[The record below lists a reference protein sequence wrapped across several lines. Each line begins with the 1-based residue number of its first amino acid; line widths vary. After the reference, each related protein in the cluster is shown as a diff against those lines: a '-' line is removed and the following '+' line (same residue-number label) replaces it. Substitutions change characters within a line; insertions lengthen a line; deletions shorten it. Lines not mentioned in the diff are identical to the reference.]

1 MGPLSPSPTPDV
13 FCDKKVA
20 LGLSLSQAAAGLHVP
35 GCKVCKPGRCWGAES
50 DGPTWVLH
58 FMTFLIFELC

>member
-35 GCKVCKPGRCWGAES
+35 GCKVCSRAGVGGQSQTDRPGYFI
-50 DGPTWVLH
+50 L
-58 FMTFLIFELC
+58 